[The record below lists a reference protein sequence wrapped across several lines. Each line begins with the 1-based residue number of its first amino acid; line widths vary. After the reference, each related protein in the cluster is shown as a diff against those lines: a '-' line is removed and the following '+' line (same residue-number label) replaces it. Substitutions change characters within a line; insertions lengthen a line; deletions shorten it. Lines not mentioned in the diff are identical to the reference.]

1 MEFLL
6 FLYFLSNLFVKLNA
20 QYDYYDYYDYCDYY
34 DYYDY
39 YDYCD
44 YDYCEYMD
52 HDNDYVSCEDDF
64 CMDKTQYVPVETHVP
79 IRDTNLMEMD
89 YDSYDVLRESAI
101 RECSPSL
108 ELKVSA
114 IKKCFS
120 IEFVQ
125 TVSGFL

>member
-1 MEFLL
+1 MEFLSIL
-6 FLYFLSNLFVKLNA
+6 FFLSNIFLKLNASNA
-20 QYDYYDYYDYCDYY
+20 QYDYYDIY
-34 DYYDY
+34 DYYDH
-39 YDYCD
+39 

-52 HDNDYVSCEDDF
+52 HDNDYISCEDDF

-120 IEFVQ
+120 IEFV
-125 TVSGFL
+125 